1 MNAAQLFQAL
11 NAATTAP
18 EVATALAEYERTN
31 AGRVAWVP
39 VGDRPNNRGVIELSA
54 DPGRALVE
62 RLTNAIDA
70 AIEGEH
76 RQRNGVPECRSPK
89 EAASAWFNV
98 PEGGLSELTPA
109 QRRGLANRVSLTLL
123 AGEARE
129 ARVVIV
135 RDTGIG
141 LTPAEM
147 PGTILSLNASNKIQK
162 HYLAGTYGQGGSA
175 TFAVSRYTL
184 IASRTA
190 GQASVGFTVVKFLD
204 LPAEEYKTGHYVYF
218 TTDGAITEADAE
230 ALNFVPGTLARHVGY
245 DLSRYPSPLGPNS
258 IYGLLNEVLFDPV
271 LPVWLDSQLHGYRRV
286 IKGSRNA
293 LNGAVDEGDAER
305 RGPTLS
311 HSVRLYYVGL
321 GDFGRIGFEY
331 WVLERPTRQNK
342 KPSAAFVNPSKPIL
356 LTLHGQTHAELSQV
370 LIRKAAELP
379 HLTQRLICHI
389 DCNHLT
395 AEAKRALFVSNREDA
410 RRGIVYEMIE
420 QELVRVL
427 KSDDEL
433 KRLNAEAR
441 EEGAREQDE
450 AVRQQMRRE
459 VARLLRIQGLPVA
472 EDEGA
477 EAGGGERVEDRP
489 PGPPRP
495 PRPAP
500 TPIELHEPP
509 TFVRIVWP
517 AGESVDFYAEQRRYL
532 RVETDAN
539 STYHDANH
547 PDRSRTNFVVTG
559 DRVRLVGSTPL
570 QGGRLRLIL
579 EALPNVAL
587 GDAGVIRVEL
597 MRQGLPLLAD
607 ERPVTVVERPP
618 AREGRRRTTLPPFD
632 VRPVNGPDD
641 PQWANQSWPE
651 DPAQVAYSWEME
663 SGELIVYYSTV
674 FPKFA
679 ARRQSLEQRDVAMG
693 ASFETRYGIWLA
705 VHSFLALE
713 DERRGEGAPQ
723 QVRQLG
729 EEDAET
735 VELRDRKERTRV
747 ATLAA
752 LFAAREA
759 QTPVAAEEPE

>member
-1 MNAAQLFQAL
+1 MQLFQAL
-11 NAATTAP
+11 NAATAAQ
-18 EVATALAEYERTN
+18 EVETALAEYERTN

-70 AIEGEH
+70 AIEAEH
-76 RQRNGVPECRSPK
+76 RRRNGVPECRSPK
-89 EAASAWFNV
+89 DAASAWFNV

-109 QRRGLANRVSLTLL
+109 QRQRLANRVSLTLL
-123 AGEARE
+123 PGEGRE
-129 ARVVIV
+129 ARVVVV

-175 TFAVSRYTL
+175 TFAVSRFTL

-204 LPAEEYKTGHYVYF
+204 LPAEEYKTGHYVYL
-218 TTDGAITEADAE
+218 TTGGTITEAE
-230 ALNFVPGTLARHVGY
+230 AGDFEPGTMVRHIGY
-245 DLSRYPSPLGPNS
+245 DLSRYQSPLGPSS

-293 LNGAVDEGDAER
+293 LNGAVDEGDAQR

-311 HSVRLYYVGL
+311 HSVRLYYVTL
-321 GDFGRIGFEY
+321 GDFGRIGIEY
-331 WVLERPTRQNK
+331 WVLERPTRENK
-342 KPSAAFVNPSKPIL
+342 RPSAAFVNPAKPIL
-356 LTLHGQTHAELSQV
+356 LTLNGQTHAELSQL
-370 LIRKAAELP
+370 LIRKVAELP
-379 HLTQRLICHI
+379 YLTQRLICHI
-389 DCNHLT
+389 ECDHLT

-420 QELVRVL
+420 QELVKAL

-433 KRLNAEAR
+433 TRLNTEAR
-441 EEGAREQDE
+441 ERGAREQDE

-472 EDEGA
+472 EDVGA
-477 EAGGGERVEDRP
+477 EVGGDGDRVEEPPGGGRR
-489 PGPPRP
+489 

-500 TPIELHEPP
+500 APIELHEPP
-509 TFVRIVWP
+509 TFVRIIWP
-517 AGESVDFYAEQRRYL
+517 EGEAIDFYPEQRRYL
-532 RVETDAN
+532 RVETDAH
-539 STYHDANH
+539 SAYHDPNH
-547 PDRSRTNFVVTG
+547 PDRSRTNLVVTG
-559 DRVRLVGSTPL
+559 NGVRLAGSTPL

-579 EALPNVAL
+579 EASADATV
-587 GDAGVIRVEL
+587 GDAGTVRVEI
-597 MRQGLPLLAD
+597 MRPGLPVLSD
-607 ERPVTVVERPP
+607 QRPFSVVERPP
-618 AREGRRRTTLPPFD
+618 AREGRRRTTLPPFE

-641 PQWANQSWPE
+641 PQWTNLSWP
-651 DPAQVAYSWEME
+651 DDVAEVAFSAEME
-663 SGELIVYYSTV
+663 SGQLIVYYSTV
-674 FPKFA
+674 FPKYA
-679 ARRQSLEQRDVAMG
+679 ARRQTLEQRDLAI
-693 ASFETRYGIWLA
+693 ATSFTTRYEIWLA

-713 DERRGEGAPQ
+713 DERRGAEAQP
-723 QVRQLG
+723 VRQMG
-729 EEDAET
+729 DEDADMM
-735 VELRDRKERTRV
+735 ELRDRKERTRV